1 MALKD
6 LIEHSPR
13 RRSFLKSLAAGT
25 AGALAFPLASAGSQK
40 NPAQTAPPGKI
51 RRDGMVYRRLGRTG
65 LYISEISLGGSPLP
79 DERLLFRLIERGI
92 NYIDT
97 SDTYENGNCERKVG
111 RLFKAL
117 GRDQISVHARFHLTG
132 PWTEASIISSVEA
145 SLRRLGTDYVEVLG
159 IHGVENPNHVTDER
173 ILGAFAK
180 LKAQGKFRFRG
191 LTCHVN
197 QHTVIPKAVE
207 CGLYDII
214 QIGYNV
220 FDILETEKEVKT
232 YSDYLGESG
241 IRKLIDL
248 AHSLDVGI
256 TAMKT
261 LKIGGRR
268 QDLSVYQSKGS
279 TLIQAMLK
287 WVLEN
292 EHISAVVTEILNEE
306 QMEQDLAVVGV
317 PLSPADQRMLYVHVA
332 ANAREYCHFCGLCQA
347 ACPAGVRTAD
357 LSRCLAYHESYG
369 KTGHARARFGEIM
382 AMGGVPACGNCG
394 ACKRAC
400 PYGLDVRERTQ
411 RAAAALA

>member
-13 RRSFLKSLAAGT
+13 RRIFLKSLAAGT
-25 AGALAFPLASAGSQK
+25 ASVLASPMASAGSQI

-117 GRDQISVHARFHLTG
+117 GRDKIYVHARFHLTG

-159 IHGVENPNHVTDER
+159 IHGVENPDHVTDER

-241 IRKLIDL
+241 TRKLIDL
-248 AHSLDVGI
+248 AHNLDVGI

-357 LSRCLAYHESYG
+357 LSRCLVYHESYG
-369 KTGHARARFGEIM
+369 KSGSARAQFGEIM
-382 AMGGVPACGNCG
+382 AMGGVPACGDCG
-394 ACKRAC
+394 ACERAC
-400 PYGLDVRERTQ
+400 PYGLDVRERMQ